1 MQGPADVPEFPAG
14 IEIVVALIVQ
24 LMLVLILVLQVLLWT
39 FCVCVMADIMTY
51 LRGY

>member
-1 MQGPADVPEFPAG
+1 MQGSADLPEFPAG
-14 IEIVVALIVQ
+14 IDTVLALIVQ